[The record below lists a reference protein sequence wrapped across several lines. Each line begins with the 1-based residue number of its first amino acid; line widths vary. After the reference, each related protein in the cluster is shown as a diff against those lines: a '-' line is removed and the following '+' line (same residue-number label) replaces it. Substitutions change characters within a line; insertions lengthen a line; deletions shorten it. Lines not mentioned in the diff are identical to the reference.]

1 MALKY
6 PDRIE
11 SNNPQAYGIVKATE
25 VSGARNAAEYGGL
38 IKNISDFSLSS
49 NSLSINDFPLV
60 LNVYKI

>member
-25 VSGARNAAEYGGL
+25 VSGAKNAAEYEY
-38 IKNISDFSLSS
+38 
-49 NSLSINDFPLV
+49 SINKQAQF
-60 LNVYKI
+60 K

>member
-25 VSGARNAAEYGGL
+25 VSGAKNAAEYGGL
-38 IKNISDFSLSS
+38 
-49 NSLSINDFPLV
+49 
-60 LNVYKI
+60 